1 MRRRSALLTAG
12 ATALALLV
20 PLAPGAR
27 AATGYDVTVRTTAYG
42 IPHIQAK
49 DYRSLGYGYGN
60 VLASNTIC
68 TLADTYTTVRGQRS
82 QFFGPT
88 GSYVF
93 RGNGSTVNNL
103 NSDFFYRQITEAQT
117 VEKLLADTGPNTLKP
132 EVRDLVTGYVAGYNR
147 YLSNVGGS
155 AGVSDPTCK
164 GKAWVTPITE
174 IDAYHRFYQLA
185 LLASSGVAIDG
196 IGAAQPP
203 AVGAV
208 PPPAL
213 DPAQVSDGLAKEFKG
228 LAIGSNAVALGAG
241 ATANGR
247 GMLLGNPHFPW
258 LGSERFFQAQLT
270 IPGKLDVS
278 GGSLLGV
285 PLVLIGHTAHQ
296 AWSHTVST
304 AFRFTPFQLT
314 LVPGNPTSYLYDGV
328 PRAMTS
334 RTLTVSALVD
344 GVQQPQTRTLWST
357 HYGPVL
363 TSLLGLPIFPWT
375 AGTAFAM
382 GDANAPNFRY
392 LNGFFDVDHAQSS
405 RGVLAALQKNQG
417 TPWVNTLAADDKGD
431 ALYADISV
439 TPNVTDAQ
447 AQRCNSPLGA
457 ATFAA
462 LRLPVLD
469 GSRSTCEWGTDAD
482 AAQKGIFGPSH
493 MPWLIRRDYV
503 TNSNDSYWLA
513 NPNQPLTGYARIIG
527 DEGAERTTRTR
538 SGLAMVAE
546 KLDNGSTFTRQDL
559 QDLLFSDR
567 QYAGELTRDD
577 VVAMC
582 RAFPGGSAPTTTGA
596 PVPVGK
602 ACDVLAAWNRTD
614 TLTARGALLF
624 RRFWTRA
631 AALAAGAQG
640 SRQTTPL
647 WKVPFSA
654 ADPVHTPRSL
664 NTANPRVQAAFGDAL
679 NDLAGAAIPVDAPL
693 GDFQVDVRPDGTRTP
708 YHGGPGPLGVFNAVA
723 AAWDP
728 TKGYV
733 GPLVHG
739 SSFIQTVS
747 FNGSGCPDARTILT
761 YSQSTDPSSPH
772 FADQTRLFSSSG
784 WVTDRFCAADIAAG
798 TESTLHLTG

>member
-27 AATGYDVTVRTTAYG
+27 AAAEYDVTVRTTAYG
-42 IPHIQAK
+42 IPHIQAR

-88 GSYVF
+88 ASYVF

-103 NSDFFYRQITEAQT
+103 NSDFFYRQITEAGT

-132 EVRDLVTGYVAGYNR
+132 EIRDLVTGYVAGYNR
-147 YLSNVGGS
+147 YLSDVGGS
-155 AGVSDPTCK
+155 AGVSDPNCK
-164 GKAWVTPITE
+164 GKPWVTPITE

-208 PPPAL
+208 AAPSMSKDAVAASL
-213 DPAQVSDGLAKEFKG
+213 AQEFKG
-228 LAIGSNAVALGAG
+228 LAIGSNAVALGAD
-241 ATANGR
+241 ATSNGR

-314 LVPGNPTSYLYDGV
+314 LVPGDPTSYLYDGA
-328 PRAMTS
+328 PRKMTS
-334 RTLTVSALVD
+334 RTMTVTALVD

-375 AGTAFAM
+375 AGSAFAM

-392 LNGFFDVDHAQSS
+392 LNGFFDVNNAQSS
-405 RGVLAALQKNQG
+405 REVLAALQKNQG

-439 TPNVTDAQ
+439 TPNVSDAK
-447 AQRCNSPLGA
+447 AQVCNSPLGR

-469 GSRSTCEWGTDAD
+469 GSRSACEWGIDAD

-493 MPWLIRRDYV
+493 MPWTIRNDYV

-513 NPNQPLTGYARIIG
+513 NPKKPLTGFARIIG
-527 DEGAERTTRTR
+527 DEGTERTTRTR
-538 SGLAMVAE
+538 SGLVMVAE
-546 KLDNGSTFTRQDL
+546 KLDGGGTFTRQDL

-567 QYAGELTRDD
+567 QYSGELTRDD
-577 VVAMC
+577 VVTMC
-582 RAFPGGSAPTTTGA
+582 KAFPGGFAPTTTGA
-596 PVPVGK
+596 PVQVGT
-602 ACDVLAAWNRTD
+602 ACTVLAAWDRTD
-614 TLTARGALLF
+614 TLPAKGALLF

-631 AALAAGAQG
+631 SGLATGIQG
-640 SRQTTPL
+640 SIQNTPL
-647 WKVPFSA
+647 WKVPFDA
-654 ADPVHTPRSL
+654 ADPVNTPRSL
-664 NTANPRVQAAFGDAL
+664 NTANPKVQSAFGDAL
-679 NDLAGAAIPVDAPL
+679 NDLAGAGIPVDAKL
-693 GDFQVDVRPDGTRTP
+693 GDYQIDVRPDGTRTP
-708 YHGGPGPLGVFNAVA
+708 YHGGPGGLGVFNAVA

-733 GPLVHG
+733 GPLAHG

-747 FNGSGCPDARTILT
+747 FTGTGCPDARTILT
-761 YSQSTDPSSPH
+761 YSQSTNPASPH
-772 FADQTRLFSSSG
+772 FADQTALFSRSG
-784 WVTDRFCAADIAAG
+784 WVTDRFCDADIETG
-798 TESTLHLTG
+798 TVSTLHLTS

>member
-147 YLSNVGGS
+147 YLSDVGGS
-155 AGVSDPTCK
+155 AGVSDPNCK
-164 GKAWVTPITE
+164 GKPWVTPITE

-203 AVGAV
+203 AVGSVAA
-208 PPPAL
+208 PAL
-213 DPAQVSDGLAKEFKG
+213 SPAAVSDGLAKEFKG
-228 LAIGSNAVALGAG
+228 LAIGSNAVALGVG
-241 ATANGR
+241 ATANGH

-493 MPWLIRRDYV
+493 MPWTIRNDYV

-513 NPNQPLTGYARIIG
+513 NPKKPLTGFARIIG
-527 DEGAERTTRTR
+527 DEGTARTLRTRT
-538 SGLAMVAE
+538 GLEMVA
-546 KLDNGSTFTRQDL
+546 KRIAGTDGFGPAGFTRQDL
-559 QDLLFSDR
+559 QDLLFRNTEYS
-567 QYAGELTRDD
+567 AELIRDD
-577 VVAMC
+577 AVTLC
-582 RAFPGGSAPTTTGA
+582 RSLGATAPTSAGQ
-596 PVPVGK
+596 VQSVGN
-602 ACDVLAAWNRTD
+602 ACDVLAAWDLRDNPGSV
-614 TLTARGALLF
+614 GALLF
-624 RRFWTRA
+624 RRFWTH
-631 AALAAGAQG
+631 AQTA
-640 SRQTTPL
+640 SPSPWR
-647 WKVPFSA
+647 VPFDA
-654 ADPVHTPRSL
+654 ADPVHTPNTLETRSPTVRL
-664 NTANPRVQAAFGDAL
+664 AIGDAL
-679 NDLAGAAIPVDAPL
+679 ADLQGAHLSADSPLAASQYLTRAG
-693 GDFQVDVRPDGTRTP
+693 VRIALP
-708 YHGGPGPLGVFNAVA
+708 GGPGDSLTTDTFGSFNVQNTAWSATTGYAEAVP
-723 AAWDP
+723 DF
-728 TKGYV
+728 
-733 GPLVHG
+733 G
-739 SSFIQTVS
+739 SSFIQVVGWDTPTS
-747 FNGSGCPDARTILT
+747 CPTSVTMLT
-761 YSQSTDPSSPH
+761 YSQSSDVTSPH
-772 FADQTRLFSSSG
+772 YVDQTRLYSQG
-784 WVTDRFCAADIAAG
+784 RWVPDSFCPQ
-798 TESTLHLTG
+798 S

>member
-27 AATGYDVTVRTTAYG
+27 AAGYDVTIRTTAYG
-42 IPHIQAK
+42 IPHIEAK
-49 DYRSLGYGYGN
+49 DYTSLGYGYGN

-82 QFFGPT
+82 RFFGPT
-88 GSYVF
+88 ASYVF

-103 NSDFFYRQITEAQT
+103 NSDFFYQQITDAKT
-117 VEKLLADTGPNTLKP
+117 VEKLLADTGPNRLKP
-132 EVRDLVTGYVAGYNR
+132 EIRQLVTGYVAGYNR
-147 YLSNVGGS
+147 YLSDVGGS
-155 AGVSDPTCK
+155 AGVSDPTCA
-164 GKAWVTPITE
+164 GQPWVTPITE

-208 PPPAL
+208 APPAL
-213 DPAQVSDGLAKEFKG
+213 SPAAVSDGLAKEFKG

-241 ATANGR
+241 ATANGH

-258 LGSERFFQAQLT
+258 LGSERFFQSQLT
-270 IPGKLDVS
+270 IPGTLDVT

-314 LVPGNPTSYLYDGV
+314 LVPGDPTSYLYDGA

-334 RTLTVSALVD
+334 RTLTVSALVN
-344 GVQQPQTRTLWST
+344 GAQVPQTRTLWST
-357 HYGPVL
+357 HYGPIL

-392 LNGFFDVDHAQSS
+392 LNGFFDVNHAQSS

-417 TPWVNTLAADDKGD
+417 TPWVNTLASDDAGD

-439 TPNVTDAQ
+439 TPNVTDAK
-447 AQRCNSPLGA
+447 AQVCDTALGA

-469 GSRSTCEWGTDAD
+469 GSRSACEWGIDAD
-482 AAQKGIFGPSH
+482 AAQPGIFGPSH
-493 MPWLIRRDYV
+493 MPWLIRNDYV

-513 NPNQPLTGYARIIG
+513 NPQQPLTGFARIIG
-527 DEGAERTTRTR
+527 DEAAERTTRTR
-538 SGLAMVAE
+538 SGLVMVAE
-546 KLDNGSTFTRQDL
+546 KLDHGGTFTRQGL
-559 QDLLFSDR
+559 QDMLFSDR
-567 QYAGELTRDD
+567 QYSGELTRDD

-582 RAFPGGSAPTTTGA
+582 RAFPGGSAPTTTGT
-596 PVPVGK
+596 PVPVGR
-602 ACDVLAAWNRTD
+602 ACDVLAAWDKTD
-614 TLTARGALLF
+614 TLPARGALLF
-624 RRFWTRA
+624 RRFWARA
-631 AALAAGAQG
+631 SALAAGAQG
-640 SRQTTPL
+640 SKQTTPL
-647 WKVPFSA
+647 WKVAFDA

-679 NDLAGAAIPVDAPL
+679 NDLAGASIPVDGQL
-693 GDFQVDVRPDGTRTP
+693 GDYQADVRPDGTRTP
-708 YHGGPGPLGVFNAVA
+708 YHGGPGTLGVFNATNSTWNPV
-723 AAWDP
+723 
-728 TKGYV
+728 TGYV
-733 GPLVHG
+733 GPLAHG
-739 SSFIQTVS
+739 SSFIQAVS
-747 FNGSGCPDARTILT
+747 FDGSGCPDGRTILT
-761 YSQSTDPSSPH
+761 YSQSTNPTSTH
-772 FADQTRLFSSSG
+772 YTDQTALFSRSG
-784 WVTDRFCAADIAAG
+784 WVTDLFCEAAIAAG